1 MHPDEPCCAGAA
13 AHHTASMHAT
23 RPAHSATQRGTGALR
38 ARCPRP
44 SLNRTRARMCSAPTS
59 RHPHPRT
66 HAHAPS
72 ARAQVC
78 FKGTLFTPLSK
89 KNTSTQSLNVQ
100 LRKDLGLGVNLVH
113 GFSLPN
119 VPTRHTDLD
128 IVVIRCAP
136 PRRAVCACVCVR
148 ARACVCVCVCVCAR
162 VCVWLCVCA
171 GQRSGVVRRAP
182 PQDGRAA
189 APGARRRPPRTA
201 LCPVVTHTSHT
212 CHTRHTRPTVRTS
225 RASTAGWS
233 TRSWTAWWRASRCG
247 RGVAWRGVVWGVTSR
262 VWRCVCVCVCVCE
275 CAAGA
280 RPRSHHPAATPQAR
294 PRPPPP
300 PPPPHTRAPHTR
312 GQVITEERSLA
323 VAEYAFEF
331 AFMNN
336 RRRVTAVHKANIMK
350 KGDGMFL
357 KASAGGGPD
366 AQQRAPCRRSR
377 GVWLRAAWRRSI
389 HAPRPPATNHT
400 LDTHTATTPLRT
412 HTHTH
417 THTHARA
424 RIHARAHTGVQGG
437 RGALPGHRVHRDDRG
452 QHVHAARV
460 APAPV

>member
-1 MHPDEPCCAGAA
+1 MS
-13 AHHTASMHAT
+13 HTSHTSNSENLEGEYSGLEHEVVDGVVESLKVWT
-23 RPAHSATQRGTGALR
+23 RRGV
-38 ARCPRP
+38 ARCGVG
-44 SLNRTRARMCSAPTS
+44 
-59 RHPHPRT
+59 RHK
-66 HAHAPS
+66 
-72 ARAQVC
+72 Q
-78 FKGTLFTPLSK
+78 
-89 KNTSTQSLNVQ
+89 
-100 LRKDLGLGVNLVH
+100 GL
-113 GFSLPN
+113 
-119 VPTRHTDLD
+119 
-128 IVVIRCAP
+128 A
-136 PRRAVCACVCVR
+136 
-148 ARACVCVCVCVCAR
+148 VCVCVCVRVR
-162 VCVWLCVCA
+162 VCRWRKAAL
-171 GQRSGVVRRAP
+171 AP
-182 PQDGRAA
+182 PCCH
-189 APGARRRPPRTA
+189 APG
-201 LCPVVTHTSHT
+201 S
-212 CHTRHTRPTVRTS
+212 
-225 RASTAGWS
+225 
-233 TRSWTAWWRASRCG
+233 
-247 RGVAWRGVVWGVTSR
+247 
-262 VWRCVCVCVCVCE
+262 
-275 CAAGA
+275 
-280 RPRSHHPAATPQAR
+280 PAPA
-294 PRPPPP
+294 PP